1 MCIDGK
7 PYKEKIMTRT
17 KTDKNTNSVVI
28 YLRVSTEEQ
37 GKSGLGI
44 EAQMDL
50 CKSVCDRFGYEVVGV
65 YSETGVSGK
74 VPPLARPEFQKAV
87 EIAKKSKGRI
97 MVAKLD
103 RLSRNLHQATGFL
116 DGVYDC
122 PEILIAE
129 NPTASMLELRLKALI
144 AQEERDMI
152 ASRTK
157 AALQARKAR
166 GEVANGTTGRAVAAA
181 KAQASTEGAIARAK
195 QLLGEGNSY
204 QRVAEILNSE
214 GFKTSRG
221 SDWSKQSLHKRLNY
235 T

>member
-1 MCIDGK
+1 MA
-7 PYKEKIMTRT
+7 RT
-17 KTDKNTNSVVI
+17 KLSKNENLVVV

-37 GKSGLGI
+37 GKSNLGI
-44 EAQMDL
+44 EAQLEL
-50 CKSVCDRFGYEVVGV
+50 CKSVCKQYGYEVAGIFTEVGI
-65 YSETGVSGK
+65 SGK
-74 VPPLARPEFQKAV
+74 VQPLARPEFQNAV
-87 EIAKKSKGRI
+87 ALTKKIGGRI

-152 ASRTK
+152 AARTK
-157 AALQARKAR
+157 AALEARKAR
-166 GEVANGTTGRAVAAA
+166 GTEKNGTAGRASATT
-181 KAQASTEGAIARAK
+181 KARTTTEEGIARAK
-195 QLLGEGNSY
+195 QLLLSGWGLT
-204 QRVAEILNSE
+204 QIAEQLNVE

-221 SDWSKQSLHKRLNY
+221 SNWTKQSLYKRIS
-235 T
+235 

>member
-1 MCIDGK
+1 MA
-7 PYKEKIMTRT
+7 RT
-17 KTDKNTNSVVI
+17 KLSKNDNLVTI

-37 GKSGLGI
+37 GKSNLGI
-44 EAQMDL
+44 EAQLEL
-50 CKSVCDRFGYEVVGV
+50 CKSVCRQYGYEIAGIFTEVGI
-65 YSETGVSGK
+65 SGK
-74 VPPLARPEFQKAV
+74 VQPLSRPEFQKAV
-87 EIAKKSKGRI
+87 ALTKKNGGRV

-152 ASRTK
+152 AARTK
-157 AALQARKAR
+157 AALEARKAR
-166 GEVANGTTGRAVAAA
+166 GAVANGTVGRATATT
-181 KAQASTEGAIARAK
+181 KARTTTEDAIARAEE
-195 QLLGEGNSY
+195 LLQSGLRLT
-204 QRVAEILNSE
+204 QIAERLNTE

-221 SDWSKQSLHKRLNY
+221 SNWTKQSLYKRIS
-235 T
+235 